1 MRTLTVVLLTFLFFP
16 LYAQVNSEFKAAD
29 VIALHAPDSCET
41 SVAAL
46 GRYFSS
52 AFKKP
57 AFRAR
62 AIYAWT
68 AMKISYDFTNQGKVN
83 AATPFDE
90 LVEKTM
96 QSRSAICQGYASVFK
111 SLCDECGIKAYV
123 VNGYTRQN
131 GHLNDISH
139 AWVIALIDTT
149 FYGFDPTWA
158 SGALNN
164 GSYIRQFNE
173 QFFMIRPSDLIS
185 DHMPFDPM
193 WECLHYPVSSVYF
206 SNGITTATPGTQ
218 FFSYAD
224 SISLYQSLAPKDQC
238 QAALRRIEASGI
250 VNNMQVDWAKYL
262 RDCISNEKQN
272 TVAVVRNKYV
282 KQFND
287 AVANYNNCI
296 YAFNQY
302 ADYFNVGFNPPKSEP
317 EIVGMLNL
325 CYNYLDTC
333 RKSLNQVIAGDP
345 DMKQSTDQ
353 LQLAIDVAQDNVDKQ
368 KVFLKV
374 YFNTDPMSR
383 PMLFRKYNGAGLPKS
398 K

>member
-1 MRTLTVVLLTFLFFP
+1 MRILLIILFILCLVP
-16 LYAQVNSEFKAAD
+16 LNAQVNSEFRAAD
-29 VIALHAPDSCET
+29 VIALHAPDSCES

-52 AFKKP
+52 AFKKQS
-57 AFRAR
+57 FRAR

-68 AMKISYDFTNQGKVN
+68 SMKISYDFTNQGKVN

-90 LVEKTM
+90 LVNTTM
-96 QSRSAICQGYASVFK
+96 QSRSAVCQGYASVFK
-111 SLCDECGIKAYV
+111 ALCDICGIRAFV

-131 GHLNDISH
+131 GHINDISH
-139 AWVIALIDTT
+139 AWVVALIDTSY
-149 FYGFDPTWA
+149 FGFDPTW
-158 SGALNN
+158 GGGGLNN
-164 GSYIRQFNE
+164 GNYVKQFNE
-173 QFFMIRPSDLIS
+173 QFFMIKPGDMIV

-193 WECLHYPVSSVYF
+193 WECLNYPVNSTYF
-206 SNGITTATPGTQ
+206 NNGIISAAPSTA

-224 SISLYQSLAPKDQC
+224 SISAYESLSMKDQC
-238 QAALRRIEASGI
+238 QAALRRMEASGI
-250 VNNMQVDWAKYL
+250 VNNLQIEWAKYL
-262 RDCISNEKQN
+262 RDCVVNEKQN
-272 TVAVVRNKYV
+272 AVATVKNKYV

-302 ADYFNVGFNPPKSEP
+302 ADYFNVGFNPPKSAP

-325 CYNYLDTC
+325 CYNYLDSC
-333 RKSLNQVIAGDP
+333 KKSLSQVVAGDI

-353 LQLAIDVAQDNVDKQ
+353 LQLAIDVAEDNLNKQ
-368 KVFLKV
+368 KVFLKI
-374 YFNTDPMSR
+374 YFNTDPVSR
-383 PMLFRKYNGAGLPKS
+383 PMLFKNYNGAGFPKS